1 MKQPPRKTK
10 TAPPAKNKKPTAP
23 GTKPPAKAPKRP
35 PKEVREQ
42 LKQAEAA
49 EAAKQEEAAAEGA
62 VDIFSSA
69 FLTSKAIW
77 RDDLEGQEPLVC
89 FAGRSNVGKS
99 TLLNTLCGRRQL
111 ARVSNTPGRTQLIN
125 LFQITLRKGEERRKI
140 LFGDLPGYGYAKAP
154 GAVRKQWIPMMRS
167 LLRDN
172 PRLRAFMLLLD
183 IRHEPTAQDVDLL
196 ELLSEHEVGV
206 IPVATK
212 CDKVT
217 RNQIGKHF
225 RAMAE
230 ATGLPKEDIRP
241 FSALQRLGI
250 QELLQDLW
258 DLADPTFTL
267 IKGAEEPNIIEPES
281 ETSHT
286 PKA

>member
-1 MKQPPRKTK
+1 MKQPSAKKKT
-10 TAPPAKNKKPTAP
+10 PAK
-23 GTKPPAKAPKRP
+23 PAKAPAEKRP
-35 PKEVREQ
+35 KRNPPAQDQQRVKPENDQRQSLPPETVAPEEQ
-42 LKQAEAA
+42 QP
-49 EAAKQEEAAAEGA
+49 QTEGA
-62 VDIFSSA
+62 VDILDSV
-69 FLTSKAIW
+69 FLTSMATW
-77 RDDLEGQEPLVC
+77 RDNLDVLDPLVC

-125 LFQITLRKGEERRKI
+125 LFRITLRCGSERRKI

-154 GAVRKQWIPMMRS
+154 DAVRKKWIPMISS
-167 LLRDN
+167 LLRNN

-230 ATGLPKEDIRP
+230 ATGLPKEAIRP
-241 FSALQRLGI
+241 FSALKREGI
-250 QELLQDLW
+250 EELLQDLW
-258 DLADPTFTL
+258 DLADP
-267 IKGAEEPNIIEPES
+267 KGLLQEPSSPDQLLDQD
-281 ETSHT
+281 
-286 PKA
+286 